1 MKRTKLRYKFLKER
15 TDENKKRCSSQ
26 RNHCVSLL
34 KKTKKDYH
42 NSLNKKYGSEKTFW
56 KTVKPFL
63 SNKIVS
69 KEQILL
75 VESDEIISEESK
87 IAESLNSFFLNIVKN
102 LKIPGYKPHNNF
114 LFGNVSDPIL
124 KANLKYR
131 NHSCI
136 LTIGEVCKNKTNKQ
150 SLFSFSQATRDEIL
164 KEFLNLDTTT
174 KASQNTDIPAKTL
187 KENADIF

>member
-1 MKRTKLRYKFLKER
+1 M
-15 TDENKKRCSSQ
+15 
-26 RNHCVSLL
+26 L

-42 NSLNKKYGSEKTFW
+42 NSLNKKDDSEKTFW
-56 KTVKPFL
+56 KTVKSFL

-69 KEQILL
+69 KEQILF

-102 LKIPGYKPHNNF
+102 LIIPGYKPHNNF

-131 NHSCI
+131 NHPCI
-136 LTIGEVCKNKTNKQ
+136 LTIGEACKNKTNKQ

-164 KEFLNLDTTT
+164 KEILNLDTTT
-174 KASQNTDIPAKTL
+174 KASQDTDIPAKTL